1 MLREVVSI
9 IRKELRLSR
18 RDPRFVGPSLIV
30 PFVFLLVYSILWSS
44 VGGGESFVCGL
55 VVDDQSQAASDM
67 AAIIEDMR
75 STTNYTWFDTT
86 RYSKQEASILFSNGD
101 LIAYIL
107 IPEGFGA
114 NLSSGVESRVVLYL
128 NNLNDDIVKNYIHR
142 IEAAVLLFN
151 QKAYAP
157 GFNQSDSRI
166 ALQETLN
173 LDKTPSNIAYT
184 ASAAIILSVIVCTL
198 AGQSMLTASQFET
211 KAIYDEINS
220 PSNRVALIFGRTL
233 AAIPRT
239 LFVLLITYPI
249 ITIWFGVTPS
259 GNPIVLF
266 FILLLTII
274 GLVPLG
280 EIFGIL
286 TKNKEQALLV
296 GVILSV
302 VCFFAGGGLAPIG
315 LLPQLFRYFTYI
327 FPSTPG
333 MTMWNRVYF
342 FDTTEGLFFN
352 SMALIMFWFIGT
364 LIAVLL
370 TNKEVES
377 S

>member
-157 GFNQSDSRI
+157 SLNQSDSKI
-166 ALQETLN
+166 
-173 LDKTPSNIAYT
+173 DS
-184 ASAAIILSVIVCTL
+184 
-198 AGQSMLTASQFET
+198 
-211 KAIYDEINS
+211 
-220 PSNRVALIFGRTL
+220 
-233 AAIPRT
+233 
-239 LFVLLITYPI
+239 
-249 ITIWFGVTPS
+249 
-259 GNPIVLF
+259 
-266 FILLLTII
+266 
-274 GLVPLG
+274 
-280 EIFGIL
+280 
-286 TKNKEQALLV
+286 
-296 GVILSV
+296 
-302 VCFFAGGGLAPIG
+302 
-315 LLPQLFRYFTYI
+315 
-327 FPSTPG
+327 
-333 MTMWNRVYF
+333 
-342 FDTTEGLFFN
+342 
-352 SMALIMFWFIGT
+352 
-364 LIAVLL
+364 
-370 TNKEVES
+370 
-377 S
+377 

>member
-1 MLREVVSI
+1 MLREVVSV
-9 IRKELRLSR
+9 IRKELRLAR

-55 VVDDQSQAASDM
+55 VVEDQSQAADDM
-67 AAIIEDMR
+67 AAIIEGMR
-75 STTNYTWFDTT
+75 STTNYTWFDIT
-86 RYSKQEASILFSNGD
+86 RYSESEASALFANGN

-107 IPEGFGA
+107 IPEGFGT
-114 NLSSGVESRVVLYL
+114 NLSLGVESRVVLFL
-128 NNLNDDIVKNYIHR
+128 NNLNDDVVKNYIHR
-142 IEAAVLLFN
+142 VEAAVLLFN

-157 GFNQSDSRI
+157 NFDQSDSRI

-173 LDKTPSNIAYT
+173 LDKTPSNIDYT

-198 AGQSMLTASQFET
+198 AGQSMLTAGQFET

-220 PSNRVALIFGRTL
+220 PSNRAALIFGRTL

-259 GNPIVLF
+259 GNPFVLF

-302 VCFFAGGGLAPIG
+302 VCFFAGGGLAPVG

-327 FPSTPG
+327 FPSTHG

-342 FDTTEGLFFN
+342 FDTTEGLLFN
-352 SMALIMFWFIGT
+352 SIALVVFWFIGT

>member
-55 VVDDQSQAASDM
+55 VVEDQSQAASDM

-114 NLSSGVESRVVLYL
+114 NISSGVESRVVLYL

-157 GFNQSDSRI
+157 NFDQSHSRI

-173 LDKTPSNIAYT
+173 LDKTPSNIDYT

-198 AGQSMLTASQFET
+198 AGQSMLTAGQFET

-220 PSNRVALIFGRTL
+220 PSNRAALIFGRTL

-259 GNPIVLF
+259 GNPFVLF